1 MKMCKKAIFPLLG
14 CLMALALLSGC
25 SGQQAIG
32 HASGGSEV
40 NPPEQSVEE
49 AQPPSLSAGQT
60 EKPLLPENETITPD
74 VEPMPPVPETPDRAP
89 EPAHG
94 NTAAESAGSEEKIAE
109 MKMTVQVG
117 ASTFT
122 AILEDNAAVDTLV
135 EMLGNG
141 PVTIQMSDYAGFEK
155 VGALGTSLP
164 NSNSQTTTQ
173 AGDIVLYQGNQ
184 IVLFYGSNSWS
195 YTRLGRIDDLTGWTE
210 ALGSGD
216 VSVTFSLGV
225 GGADNLVCVDDFLD
239 WVRTPAGNTRD
250 CKNRCVG
257 SSGRLSG

>member
-1 MKMCKKAIFPLLG
+1 MCKKAIFPLLG

-164 NSNSQTTTQ
+164 NSNSQTTTP
-173 AGDIVLYQGNQ
+173 V
-184 IVLFYGSNSWS
+184 S
-195 YTRLGRIDDLTGWTE
+195 YTHLTLPTI
-210 ALGSGD
+210 LQ
-216 VSVTFSLGV
+216 V
-225 GGADNLVCVDDFLD
+225 
-239 WVRTPAGNTRD
+239 
-250 CKNRCVG
+250 
-257 SSGRLSG
+257 